1 LQLDREARQLLD
13 LLEQAGYRAYA
24 VGGCV
29 RDACMG
35 RAYADI
41 DLCTSALPRQTEAVL
56 AAAGIRY
63 IETGLQHGT
72 VTAVLNGKTYE
83 ITTFR
88 TDGSYTD
95 SRHPDGVTFVPE
107 VETDLA
113 RRDFTVNAMAYH
125 PVRGFVDPFG
135 GQAES
140 QVPAVRGRAAPA
152 VYRGRSAYSPR
163 PALCSRFGLY
173 LGGRNGKGCF

>member
-1 LQLDREARQLLD
+1 MQLDREARQLLD

-88 TDGSYTD
+88 TDGSYTL
-95 SRHPDGVTFVPE
+95 SLIHISEPT
-107 VETDLA
+107 
-113 RRDFTVNAMAYH
+113 
-125 PVRGFVDPFG
+125 
-135 GQAES
+135 
-140 QVPAVRGRAAPA
+140 
-152 VYRGRSAYSPR
+152 R
-163 PALCSRFGLY
+163 P
-173 LGGRNGKGCF
+173 

>member
-1 LQLDREARQLLD
+1 MQLDREARQLLD

-107 VETDLA
+107 VL
-113 RRDFTVNAMAYH
+113 
-125 PVRGFVDPFG
+125 G
-135 GQAES
+135 GVYS
-140 QVPAVRGRAAPA
+140 QV
-152 VYRGRSAYSPR
+152 
-163 PALCSRFGLY
+163 
-173 LGGRNGKGCF
+173 NDT

>member
-1 LQLDREARQLLD
+1 MQLDREARQLLD

-56 AAAGIRY
+56 AAANIRY

-95 SRHPDGVTFVPE
+95 SRHPDGG
-107 VETDLA
+107 L
-113 RRDFTVNAMAYH
+113 
-125 PVRGFVDPFG
+125 
-135 GQAES
+135 ES
-140 QVPAVRGRAAPA
+140 APKGYLKGI
-152 VYRGRSAYSPR
+152 VY
-163 PALCSRFGLY
+163 FE
-173 LGGRNGKGCF
+173 